1 MAAQG
6 FLSPDH
12 GFRDRWRR
20 GWRTLAWLAIAL
32 LSAAAAA
39 LSHWLTQQAGYRE
52 LSRAGERKVEL
63 YYSGLESELRK
74 FEYLPRLL
82 TLDPDVVALLRE
94 PRPALVEQVNHKLQA
109 INEQAQATALHL
121 LTTQGL
127 VLASSNW
134 NDSISPIGE
143 NLGFRPSFQDALHR
157 GKGRFYASDSPRS
170 EAGYQFAHEI
180 AEGSRTLGVAML
192 VADLDAVEKN
202 WWPGNERVAVFD
214 HNGVV
219 ILSSTREWKYKA
231 LRALAPELLQQL
243 KTSRQYSRHEIRPLA
258 LQTLLRLDDG
268 GQLVRL
274 PTPTEHGMRPL
285 LFVSRSLTM
294 PRTGWT
300 VMVLSD
306 TRPVQESAAYTAL
319 AVGLGTALVG
329 VLLLLR
335 EVRRQAAAQ
344 QEAARAALER
354 AYGQLEQRVQER
366 TAELLQTQDQ
376 LVQAGKLA
384 TLGQMAAGITHELN
398 QPLHALRTHCSNAL
412 QFLERQKPEGAVRN
426 MNAVIELSDRMARI
440 TAQLRNFARKE
451 AAHTEAVPL
460 RRVVENAAALLGE
473 RLQQQRVAL
482 WIELPAA
489 LLVRCDGHRLEQV
502 FVNLLSNAIDAVRGS
517 PAPRISVAADIQD
530 DGVTVRVSDNGSG
543 FRDEVLQRLFEP
555 FFTTKP
561 SGEGLG
567 LGLVISAS
575 ILRSFGS
582 ELQAR
587 NGAAGGAVFEFNLAR
602 ADV

>member
-1 MAAQG
+1 MVAQG
-6 FLSPDH
+6 LR
-12 GFRDRWRR
+12 FRDRWRR
-20 GWRTLAWLAIAL
+20 GWRTLAWLLIAL
-32 LSAAAAA
+32 VSAAAAGI
-39 LSHWLTQQAGYRE
+39 SHWLTREAGYRE

-82 TLDPDVVALLRE
+82 TLDPDVIALFRD
-94 PRPALVEQVNHKLQA
+94 PKPALVEQVDRKLQA
-109 INEQAQATALHL
+109 INEQAQATAIHL

-134 NDSISPIGE
+134 NDSVSPIGE

-180 AEGSRTLGVAML
+180 TEGERTLGVAML

-231 LRALAPELLQQL
+231 LQPLPAELRKQL
-243 KTSRQYSRHEIRPLA
+243 ESSRQYGRHDVKPLA
-258 LQTLLRLDDG
+258 LRTVLRLDDG

-274 PTPTEHGMRPL
+274 PTPTEHGMRSL
-285 LFVSRSLTM
+285 LFVARSLTM

-306 TRPVQESAAYTAL
+306 TRSVQESAAYTAL
-319 AVGLGTALVG
+319 AFGLGTALIG

-344 QEAARAALER
+344 QRVARAALER
-354 AYGQLEQRVQER
+354 AYGELEQRVQER
-366 TAELLQTQDQ
+366 TAELVQAQDQ

-398 QPLHALRTHCSNAL
+398 QPLHALRTHSSNAL
-412 QFLERQKPEGAVRN
+412 QFLERGRPEGAVRN

-451 AAHTEAVPL
+451 AAHTAAVPL

-473 RLQQQRVAL
+473 RLQQRGVAL
-482 WIELPAA
+482 VIEVDDA

-502 FVNLLSNAIDAVRGS
+502 FVNLLSNAVDAVREA
-517 PAPRISVAADIQD
+517 PAPRVCVQAEVEDDAVA
-530 DGVTVRVSDNGSG
+530 VRVRDNGSG

-575 ILRSFGS
+575 IVRSFGG
-582 ELQAR
+582 ELRAR
-587 NGAAGGAVFEFNLAR
+587 NAPGGGALFEFNLAR
-602 ADV
+602 ADGTDV